1 MDTLIKILK
10 AGALLAVIIAAGV
23 FTIVQ
28 LTGAGGSSPA
38 VVDTPPPPPPPL
50 PPEEPKI
57 TKPIEIKP
65 AEDPVQPDYMAV
77 NRPAVLQNVRRQGKT
92 YISCA
97 AGNLNGQAVKKDWGF
112 AATATFNYTWG
123 MESTSYIE
131 KNDGL
136 TIVEVRSFDKVVE
149 NVMVSDVGVGIDI
162 PDEVGTFLD
171 AMVSIFKP
179 GLTGI
184 VSAMNKRS
192 VTVPKLAL
200 DLLRKVNC
208 LPPNFDPDV
217 LLGRMKMFTQEEGKY
232 LLEGKK
238 VRITFKD
245 GQGIIRIEPMDGTAL
260 TPREIDVIKRSN
272 FVMDHYLM
280 PEREVA
286 VGESWTVPGNVFGGM
301 VDPRL
306 SGKLTGEVKVSRKAD
321 FPMENGEI
329 ARRLGL
335 EGGEVGF
342 VSTVGNMSQTGRL
355 HNISGSSL
363 IPNSHNVVTEAEMTG
378 YADYDEVSTDHLL
391 FEARMTVTPKFRV
404 RYTCEVKD

>member
-10 AGALLAVIIAAGV
+10 AGALLVVIIAAGV

-28 LTGAGGSSPA
+28 MMGAGGSSQAGGDTPPA
-38 VVDTPPPPPPPL
+38 PPPPPI
-50 PPEEPKI
+50 EEPKI
-57 TKPIEIKP
+57 TEPVEIKP

-92 YISCA
+92 YISSA

-149 NVMVSDVGVGIDI
+149 NVAVSDVGVGMDI

-171 AMVSIFKP
+171 VMVSLMNP
-179 GLTGI
+179 SAAGW
-184 VSAMNKRS
+184 VSALNKRS
-192 VTVPKLAL
+192 VTVPDWAL
-200 DLLRKVNC
+200 NLLRKVNC
-208 LPPNFDPDV
+208 LPPNFDPQV

-245 GQGIIRIEPMDGTAL
+245 GQGIIRIEPIDGTAL
-260 TPREIDVIKRSN
+260 TPREMDVIKRSN

-306 SGKLTGEVKVSRKAD
+306 SGKLTGEMKVSRKAD

-391 FEARMTVTPKFRV
+391 FEARMTVMPKFRV

>member
-28 LTGAGGSSPA
+28 LTGAGGSSTVGGTTPGA
-38 VVDTPPPPPPPL
+38 PPPPPI
-50 PPEEPKI
+50 EEPKI
-57 TKPIEIKP
+57 TEPVDIKP
-65 AEDPVQPDYMAV
+65 AEDAVQPDYRAV
-77 NRPAVLQNVRRQGKT
+77 NRPTVLQNVRRQGKT
-92 YISCA
+92 YISSA

-112 AATATFNYTWG
+112 AAVATFNYTWG

-149 NVMVSDVGVGIDI
+149 DVMVSDVGVGMDI

-171 AMVSIFKP
+171 VMVSFMNP
-179 GLTGI
+179 SAAGW
-184 VSAMNKRS
+184 VSALNKRS
-192 VTVPKLAL
+192 ISVPDWAL
-200 DLLRKVNC
+200 NMLRKVNC
-208 LPPNFDPDV
+208 LPPDIDPQV
-217 LLGRMKMFTQEEGKY
+217 LLGRMKMFTQEKGKY

-260 TPREIDVIKRSN
+260 TQREMDVIKRSN

-321 FPMENGEI
+321 FPLENGDY
-329 ARRLGL
+329 ACRLGL

-363 IPNSHNVVTEAEMTG
+363 IPNHLNVVTEAEMTG

-404 RYTCEVKD
+404 RYTCKVKE

>member
-23 FTIVQ
+23 FAIVQ

-38 VVDTPPPPPPPL
+38 APPPPPPA
-50 PPEEPKI
+50 EEPKI
-57 TKPIEIKP
+57 TEPVDIKP
-65 AEDPVQPDYMAV
+65 ASDAVQPDYMAV

-92 YISCA
+92 YISSA

-149 NVMVSDVGVGIDI
+149 NVAVSDVGVGMDI

-171 AMVSIFKP
+171 VMVSFMNP
-179 GLTGI
+179 SAAGW
-184 VSAMNKRS
+184 VSVLNKRS
-192 VTVPKLAL
+192 VTVPEWAL
-200 DLLRKVNC
+200 DLLRNVNC
-208 LPPNFDPDV
+208 LPPNFDPKV

-245 GQGIIRIEPMDGTAL
+245 GQGIIRIEPIDGTAL
-260 TPREIDVIKRSN
+260 TPREMDVIKRSN

-321 FPMENGEI
+321 FPMENNEI

>member
-28 LTGAGGSSPA
+28 LTGAGGSSQA
-38 VVDTPPPPPPPL
+38 GGDTPDDPPAS

-57 TKPIEIKP
+57 PGPIVIDPDK
-65 AEDPVQPDYMAV
+65 DPVQPDYMAV

-149 NVMVSDVGVGIDI
+149 NVAVSDVGVGLDI

-192 VTVPKLAL
+192 VTVPKWAL
-200 DLLRKVNC
+200 DLLREVNC
-208 LPPNFDPDV
+208 LPPNFDPQV

-260 TPREIDVIKRSN
+260 TPREMDVIKRSN

-286 VGESWTVPGNVFGGM
+286 VGESWTVQGNVFGGM